1 MRHRPVIR
9 RLLLVPVLLC
19 GALLARASF
28 AADHNDPNAV
38 NSIFS
43 DIDVSAADLYD
54 FFGFPSDDK
63 SGGDKV
69 VLALTFASIPRAGV
83 FDTDMLYRIRIDPD
97 PRVARDRN
105 DHGLDAMLRYAAA
118 IDDKYLKLKASEIR
132 VKVDAN
138 GRGTVDFIGFPGGTF
153 TRTVDTNKVV
163 SIQTPDGF
171 AIQAFLGGRDDPF
184 FNDLPGFFRSIN
196 YAPQFYHVPHSMADT
211 RELKIPKT
219 LIELEGNQLFNF
231 DPNNPRL
238 GQGVK
243 DDLPAGVPL
252 SYKPQRF
259 RKEPDGNY
267 RFVYSGK
274 DAQAGRNVNAI
285 ILEIPLAFLT
295 KSPQTDRIVNAWGES
310 WVMKAA
316 HKVDTIPDDASSGFW
331 ASFKRLFSRHS
342 KFDDELTQYKLV
354 DTDGVPF
361 EDAALS
367 EREDQR
373 QLGADNAR
381 LARHFVIRFGHL
393 GWGFGPSISA
403 LGLGTCFNH
412 DNSPVSVYRTYT
424 LATEAFPRAEK
435 CLFQELPMPDD
446 SWNPK
451 HLNIPLKRAV
461 GIFIPNVCAIDMD
474 TTGTW
479 PYGRRPEDQ
488 VATRF
493 LSIFLD
499 MEKGCGGKPCN
510 LESLGSQALW
520 DSAPIEPK
528 TPPNPLKNDK
538 PFLASFPYLAEPW

>member
-1 MRHRPVIR
+1 MRHRRIGR
-9 RLLLVPVLLC
+9 RFLFASGLI
-19 GALLARASF
+19 GLLAPGVSL

-38 NSIFS
+38 NSIFA
-43 DIDVSAADLYD
+43 DVDVSAADLYD
-54 FFGFPSDDK
+54 FFGFPSDDR
-63 SGGDKV
+63 SGGEKV
-69 VLALTFASIPRAGV
+69 VLALTFASVPKAGV

-97 PRVARDRN
+97 PRVARARD
-105 DHGLDAMLRYAAA
+105 DESLEAMLRYAGT
-118 IDDKYLKLKASEIR
+118 IGDKYLKLKASEIR
-132 VKVDAN
+132 VKVDGN

-153 TRTVDTNKVV
+153 SRTVGTNQVET
-163 SIQTPDGF
+163 IQTPDGF
-171 AIQAFLGGRDDPF
+171 SIQAFLGGRDDPF

-196 YAPQFYHVPHSMADT
+196 YAPQFYHVPQSMAGT

-219 LIELEGNQLFNF
+219 LLELEGNQLFNF
-231 DPNNPRL
+231 DPANPRL

-243 DDLPAGVPL
+243 ADLPAGAPL
-252 SYKPQRF
+252 SFTPQRF
-259 RKEPDGNY
+259 HKEPDGNY

-274 DAQAGRNVNAI
+274 DAQAGRNINAI
-285 ILEIPLAFLT
+285 ILEVPLAFLT
-295 KSPQTDRIVNAWGES
+295 RSPQTDRIVNAWGES

-316 HKVDTIPDDASSGFW
+316 NKIETIPDAASSGFW
-331 ASFKRLFSRHS
+331 ASLKRLFGGHS
-342 KFDDELTQYKLV
+342 KFDDELAQYKLV

-373 QLGADNAR
+373 QLGANNAK
-381 LARHFVIRFGHL
+381 LAPHFVTRFGHL

-403 LGLGTCFNH
+403 LGLGTCFDH
-412 DNSPVSVYRTYT
+412 DNSPVSVYRTYA
-424 LATEAFPRAEK
+424 LAAEAFPRVKK
-435 CLFQELPMPDD
+435 CLFQTLNMPDD

-451 HLNIPLKRAV
+451 HLNIPVKKAV
-461 GIFIPNVCAIDMD
+461 EIFIPNVCAIDMD

-510 LESLGSQALW
+510 LESLGDQALW
-520 DSAPIEPK
+520 DHAPIEPK

-538 PFLASFPYLAEPW
+538 PFLAQFPYLAEPW